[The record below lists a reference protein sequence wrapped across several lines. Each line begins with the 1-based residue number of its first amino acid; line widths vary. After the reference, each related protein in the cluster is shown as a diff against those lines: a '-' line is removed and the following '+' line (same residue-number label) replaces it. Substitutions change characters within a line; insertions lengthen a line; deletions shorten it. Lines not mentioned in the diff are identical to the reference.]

1 LNLTVLPIYDRGKIS
16 LEDFQLTFKRFIAL
30 KLFDSV
36 SRVTSC
42 KFSCFFFF
50 FFSIDAF
57 PFVAMHFTVDYI
69 NENIEI
75 WESMKEKDHQKELD
89 PATTNDVIEEEK
101 MVTPNRKIPS
111 QQPPPQG
118 KSTTSQRPRS
128 GI

>member
-1 LNLTVLPIYDRGKIS
+1 MNLTVLPIYDRGKIS

-42 KFSCFFFF
+42 KFSCFYFI

-111 QQPPPQG
+111 QQPPPKG